1 MLKARV
7 TKGGARAV
15 FLRHQMVGAKLVGVP
30 PGSSPPPRVVAPQ
43 PPPPQIVDPD
53 TACLQDLATLGVS
66 FQPVA
71 SFGDPGQGCGIANA
85 VKVSATGSAWNRPGV
100 LSCPMARVLANYQRD
115 VLEPL
120 AQQRFGQSLKK
131 IHHAGTYDCRIRRNN
146 STATAASLGGS
157 RGGRLSEH
165 SKGQAIDLMAFEL
178 ADGTM
183 VSVKRDWRA
192 GGAKAAFLK
201 DVAKASCNTFNVVL
215 TPNHDRFHQ
224 DHLHLDIGPHTLC
237 GY

>member
-1 MLKARV
+1 MR
-7 TKGGARAV
+7 
-15 FLRHQMVGAKLVGVP
+15 LRHFLLAGLLLFVAAC
-30 PGSSPPPRVVAPQ
+30 SNAPPPRVAAPAAPAPQ
-43 PPPPQIVDPD
+43 ILDPD
-53 TACLQDLATLGVS
+53 AACLQDLAALGVS
-66 FQPVA
+66 FQPVQ
-71 SFGDPGQGCGIANA
+71 SFGDPEQGCGISNA
-85 VKVSATGSAWNRPGV
+85 VKVSATGVPWNRPGV
-100 LSCPMARVLANYQRD
+100 LSCPMVRVLARYQAE
-115 VLEPL
+115 VLQPL
-120 AQQRFGQSLKK
+120 AEKNFGQGIKR
-131 IHHAGTYDCRIRRNN
+131 IHHAGTYDCRVKRNN
-146 STATAASLGGS
+146 STAKAASLGGS

-165 SKGQAIDLMAFEL
+165 SKGQAIDVMAFEL

-201 DVAKASCNTFNVVL
+201 DVSRASCSTFNVVL

>member
-1 MLKARV
+1 MPLRRLLVLGMLLGLA
-7 TKGGARAV
+7 ACSNA
-15 FLRHQMVGAKLVGVP
+15 
-30 PGSSPPPRVVAPQ
+30 PPPRLA
-43 PPPPQIVDPD
+43 PPPAPLALDADAV
-53 TACLQDLATLGVS
+53 CLQDLATLGVS
-66 FQPVA
+66 FQPVQ
-71 SFGDPGQGCGIANA
+71 SFGDPDQGCGIGNA
-85 VKVSATGSAWNRPGV
+85 VKVSATGVAWNRPGV
-100 LSCPMARVLANYQRD
+100 VSCAMARTLARYQTD
-115 VLEPL
+115 VLQPL
-120 AQQRFGQSLKK
+120 AESRFGQAIKR
-131 IHHAGTYDCRIRRNN
+131 IHHAGTYDCRVRRNN
-146 STATAASLGGS
+146 STATATAAALGGS

-201 DVAKASCNTFNVVL
+201 DVARASCNSFNVVL

-237 GY
+237 GT

>member
-1 MLKARV
+1 MPLRLRQLLVA
-7 TKGGARAV
+7 GFLLAV
-15 FLRHQMVGAKLVGVP
+15 AAC
-30 PGSSPPPRVVAPQ
+30 SSAPPRVVAPV
-43 PPPPQIVDPD
+43 PAAPQILDPD
-53 TACLQDLATLGVS
+53 AACLQDLAVLGVS
-66 FQPVA
+66 FQPVQ
-71 SFGDPGQGCGIANA
+71 SFGEPDQGCGISNA
-85 VKVSATGSAWNRPGV
+85 VKVAATGAAWNRPGV
-100 LSCPMARVLANYQRD
+100 LSCPMARVLARYQTD
-115 VLEPL
+115 VLQPL
-120 AQQRFGQSLKK
+120 AEKNFGQSIKR
-131 IHHAGTYDCRIRRNN
+131 IHHAGTYDCRVRRNN
-146 STATAASLGGS
+146 STAKAAALGGS

-201 DVAKASCNTFNVVL
+201 DVARMSCNTFNVVL